1 MADEITKVITVDV
14 SDSLD
19 NLDELREKV
28 VSAGYSFSSLK
39 SAKTYIDKLRASLID
54 LDETSEEYTERV
66 AEIDKVQDKLNKA
79 MKATGDKTKDAE
91 GSYNALSKKMSEL
104 KKAFKETNDE
114 AERQSLAKQIV
125 GINDQLKEMDAS
137 IGNYQRNVGNYEAAF
152 TKGLSGISKEIEAL
166 GNPLAIAKRG
176 VLALGQAF
184 KTLIAN
190 PVGAVIMAIVVAIK
204 ALKKGFEQSET
215 ATNSLKRAFSA
226 LQPVMNAISNVFT
239 GFATIVGNIAEK
251 AIPALVNGL
260 QKAGDWMMTLLNKIG
275 IVSDEKLESF
285 RKSIEAQKEAVQV
298 TQDLTNREIELTE
311 KRRKFQVDEAKTALE
326 VEELKAK
333 AVNKEKYTAAER
345 QKFLN
350 QAIEKERAINNQK
363 LALAQEEY
371 DIMKKRSE
379 LTDNDAAT
387 NDALAAAE
395 ASLYNTKRE
404 YYAKERELISQ
415 KLAAGQELSAAEKK
429 RLEDLKKV
437 EEEVK
442 KLRGEELDK
451 IKEINERTELA
462 LLSNKDREL
471 RILEKKYNKEKA
483 LLEKYDKD
491 IVKLTEEYEKK
502 RQEIINR
509 DGGDEELNKLEEEYN
524 EKKTLIENSDE
535 NIVNLT
541 KEYERKR
548 KELIKNGKY
557 EELNVL
563 DEKYNEEKALLEGHN
578 KELLKLTEEYEK
590 KRQEILKKNGKYEE
604 LKALAEKYNEEKA
617 LLEGKNKDI
626 LNLTKE
632 FEKDKQDIIN
642 KNGGDKAK
650 EIDERATQSLMDNTE
665 RQLAI
670 LKKKYEEEKK
680 LLEEN
685 GIDTV
690 NLTKEYERKVA
701 EIKAKEGEDKIKD
714 INDDASLE
722 RDIADKT
729 IPNESEKKKK
739 LLQIEKERL
748 EETKSIYEE
757 LFNLDNLSEEKK
769 QEYADKI
776 KEIYAALAENRKQ
789 QTDAETEETME
800 LLDKYAQYAQGI
812 GELMGAVSDIWQ
824 KSIEERIKNGK
835 ITEEQGKKEFENNKK
850 LQIATAIINGLAGVA
865 TAVSTAM
872 SLGPIAGPIMAA
884 VNSATVIATTAA
896 QIAQI
901 KSTTLDGGGSSIG
914 GEVASAQA
922 APTPEAME
930 YVPNY
935 STNVTGESETVNLA
949 NAVNEGKKDTRVYI
963 VESDIQ
969 EMGKRVEVRE
979 AESTF

>member
-1 MADEITKVITVDV
+1 MADEITKVISVDV

-19 NLDELREKV
+19 HLDELREKV

-54 LDETSEEYTERV
+54 LDETSAEYAERV
-66 AEIDKVQDKLNKA
+66 EEIDKVQDKLNKA

-152 TKGLSGISKEIEAL
+152 TKGLSGIANEIEAL

-190 PVGAVIMAIVVAIK
+190 PVGAVIMAIVVAVK
-204 ALKKGFEQSET
+204 ALKKGFDQSES
-215 ATNSLKRAFSA
+215 ATNRLKRAFSA
-226 LQPVMNAISNVFT
+226 LQPVMNAVSKVFT
-239 GFATIVGNIAEK
+239 GFANIVGNIAEK

-260 QKAGDWMMTLLNKIG
+260 MKAGDWMMTLLNKLG

-285 RKSIEAQKEAVQV
+285 RKSIEAQKESIKV

-311 KRRKFQVDEAKTALE
+311 KKRKFQVNEAKTALE

-333 AVNKEKYTAAER
+333 AVDKEKYTAKER

-350 QAIEKERAINNQK
+350 DAISKERAINNQK

-415 KLAAGQELSAAEKK
+415 KVAAGQELSAAEKK
-429 RLEDLKKV
+429 RLEDLKKI
-437 EEEVK
+437 EAEIGE
-442 KLRGEELDK
+442 LRENELDK

-491 IVKLTEEYEKK
+491 IVKLTKEYEKK
-502 RQEIINR
+502 RQEIINEN
-509 DGGDEELNKLEEEYN
+509 GGDEELKKLEEEYN
-524 EKKTLIENSDE
+524 EKKTLLENSDE
-535 NIVNLT
+535 NILNLT

-548 KELIKNGKY
+548 KELINNGKF
-557 EELNVL
+557 EQLNAL
-563 DEKYNEEKALLEGHN
+563 EEKYKEEKALLEGHN
-578 KELLKLTEEYEK
+578 KKLLKLTEEYEK
-590 KRQEILKKNGKYEE
+590 KRQEILKKNGKADA
-604 LKALAEKYNEEKA
+604 LKALEEEYKEKKA
-617 LLEGKNKDI
+617 LLEGHNKDI
-626 LNLTKE
+626 VNLTKE
-632 FEKDKQDIIN
+632 YEKEKEEINN

-680 LLEEN
+680 LLEAN
-685 GIDTV
+685 GVDTV

-714 INDDASLE
+714 INDDSSLD

-729 IPNESEKKKK
+729 IQNEFEKKEK
-739 LLQIEKERL
+739 LLQIERERL
-748 EETKSIYEE
+748 EGTKSIYEE

-789 QTDAETEETME
+789 QTDLEEEETME

-812 GELMGAVSDIWQ
+812 GELMGTVSDIWK
-824 KSIEERIKNGK
+824 KSIEDRIKNGK

-901 KSTTLDGGGSSIG
+901 KSTTLDGGGSIG
-914 GEVASAQA
+914 GEVASTQA
-922 APTPEAME
+922 EPTPAAME

-935 STNVTGESETVNLA
+935 STNITGESETVNLA
-949 NAVNEGKKDTRVYI
+949 NAVNEGQKDTRVYL

>member
-1 MADEITKVITVDV
+1 MADEIRRVITVDV

-39 SAKTYIDKLRASLID
+39 SAKTYIDRLRASLID

-114 AERQSLAKQIV
+114 AEREVLAKQIV
-125 GINDQLKEMDAS
+125 KINDQLKEMDES

-152 TKGLSGISKEIEAL
+152 TDGLLNIAAKVKALSDPLSIAKKGVNAL
-166 GNPLAIAKRG
+166 GK
-176 VLALGQAF
+176 AF
-184 KTLIAN
+184 KALITN
-190 PVGAVIMAIVVAIK
+190 PVGAFIMVIVAAVK
-204 ALKKGFEQSET
+204 ALKKGFEQSES

-226 LQPVMNAISNVFT
+226 LQPVMNAVSKVFT

-285 RKSIEAQKEAVQV
+285 RKSIEAQKESIKV

-311 KRRKFQVDEAKTALE
+311 KRRKFQVNESKTALE

-333 AVNKEKYTAAER
+333 AVDKEKYTAKER

-350 QAIEKERAINNQK
+350 DAISKEREINNQK

-415 KLAAGQELSAAEKK
+415 KIAAGQELSAAEKK

-437 EEEVK
+437 EAEVN
-442 KLRGEELDK
+442 KLRDEELDK

-471 RILEKKYNKEKA
+471 RILEKKYNEEKA

-502 RQEIINR
+502 RQEIINK
-509 DGGDEELNKLEEEYN
+509 DGGDEELKKLEKTYN

-535 NIVNLT
+535 NILNLT

-557 EELNVL
+557 EDLKILE
-563 DEKYNEEKALLEGHN
+563 EKYNEEKKLLEGHN
-578 KELLKLTEEYEK
+578 TELLKLTEEYEK
-590 KRQEILKKNGKYEE
+590 KRQEILKKNGKDEKLKE
-604 LKALAEKYNEEKA
+604 LEKTYNEEKA

-632 FEKDKQDIIN
+632 FEKEKQEVID
-642 KNGGDKAK
+642 KNGLDKAK
-650 EIDERATQSLMDNTE
+650 EIDERATQSLMDDTE

-680 LLEEN
+680 LLEAN
-685 GIDTV
+685 GVSTV

-714 INDDASLE
+714 INDDASLD

-729 IPNESEKKKK
+729 IQNEFEKKEK
-739 LLQIEKERL
+739 LLQIEKDRL

-776 KEIYAALAENRKQ
+776 KEIYAAIAENRKQ
-789 QTDAETEETME
+789 TAEVEEEETMD

-812 GELMGAVSDIWQ
+812 GELMGTVSDIWK

-901 KSTTLDGGGSSIG
+901 KSTTLDGGGSIG
-914 GEVASAQA
+914 GEVSAQA
-922 APTPEAME
+922 EPTPAAME

-949 NAVNEGKKDTRVYI
+949 NAVNEGQKDQRVYL